1 MPSPTRAFITSTDSW
16 PMTTEQAEQNCLTKG
31 APTPPRLVY
40 SMQQPPF
47 RSPRYRFWRRLRRH
61 KLGMLG
67 LATLTLLVLAAI
79 LAPIISG
86 HDPAAIDLRMKN
98 TPPSGDH
105 ILGTDAIGRDVWA
118 RLVYGAQV
126 SLSVGLVAVT
136 IYTTIALLLGS
147 IAGYLG
153 GAVDNVIMRITDII
167 MCFPTFLLIITVA
180 AVLPPDTYTIM
191 IIIGVFGWPGMTRLV
206 RGQFLSLRGQDF
218 VVAAVAI
225 GVPTHRIIFRHILP
239 NVIGPVVVAA
249 TLGLAGAI
257 MTESSLSFLGLG
269 VQQPAS
275 SWGQTLTTA
284 MQLPIL
290 EGMPWR
296 WLPSAAAIAFAVL
309 SINFVG
315 DALRDAFDPSS
326 KLG

>member
-1 MPSPTRAFITSTDSW
+1 
-16 PMTTEQAEQNCLTKG
+16 MTMTQAQMAG
-31 APTPPRLVY
+31 ATLQKTLPAR
-40 SMQQPPF
+40 
-47 RSPRYRFWRRLRRH
+47 RDSPRYRFWRRLWRH

-67 LATLTLLVLAAI
+67 LTMLLLLVFAAVFAPALAG
-79 LAPIISG
+79 S
-86 HDPAAIDLRMKN
+86 DPARTDLKLKN
-98 TPPSGDH
+98 RPPSAEH
-105 ILGTDAIGRDVWA
+105 ILGTDAIGRDGWA
-118 RLVYGAQV
+118 RLVYGARI
-126 SLSVGLVAVT
+126 SLAVGLVAVG
-136 IYTTIALLLGS
+136 IYTSIALVLGS

-153 GAVDNVIMRITDII
+153 GMVDNVIMRITDII

-180 AVLPPDTYTIM
+180 SVLPPNIFNIM
-191 IIIGVFGWPGMTRLV
+191 IIIGIFGWPGMTRLV
-206 RGQFLSLRGQDF
+206 RGQFLTLRGRDF
-218 VVAAVAI
+218 VTAAVAL

-269 VQQPAS
+269 VQQPTP

-290 EGMPWR
+290 ENMPWR

-309 SINFVG
+309 SINFLG
-315 DALRDAFDPSS
+315 DALRDAFDPRTT
-326 KLG
+326 LD